1 MKSASGTDWIVMAL
15 FIIVF
20 GGVIV
25 FALVKMIQSALVWL
39 KNSRSPV
46 LTENVKAVDKRE
58 KLSRQR
64 QRVAGGV
71 SIRTTTM
78 IYYVTFEFEDGRRV
92 EMVVPANDYGYIAEG
107 DTGRLTYQGTWYKG
121 FEKI

>member
-1 MKSASGTDWIVMAL
+1 M
-15 FIIVF
+15 
-20 GGVIV
+20 
-25 FALVKMIQSALVWL
+25 
-39 KNSRSPV
+39 
-46 LTENVKAVDKRE
+46 TENVKAVDKRE

-107 DTGRLTYQGTWYKG
+107 DTGMLTYQGTWYKG